1 LSDTAGLRVIN
12 VDLIKSRYEGLIV
25 PVKSLVNIDMNT
37 MRAEIALVKA
47 RRATFVPVKIVGKND
62 NFAVIDNVEDY
73 KDGGV
78 SLYSSYIINPKT

>member
-1 LSDTAGLRVIN
+1 MILAELLTGRLRWTENCLRVIN

-62 NFAVIDNVEDY
+62 
-73 KDGGV
+73 K
-78 SLYSSYIINPKT
+78 